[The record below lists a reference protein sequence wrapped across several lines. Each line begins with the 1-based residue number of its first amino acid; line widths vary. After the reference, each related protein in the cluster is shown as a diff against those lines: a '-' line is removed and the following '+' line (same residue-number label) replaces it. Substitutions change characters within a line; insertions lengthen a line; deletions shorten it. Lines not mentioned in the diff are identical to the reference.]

1 MKHHVFDKNG
11 SKGTHHR
18 AVHIYQLEEKVIQID
33 SGSNFDAVDV
43 GFICQLASCMHANGG
58 RRERL

>member
-18 AVHIYQLEEKVIQID
+18 AVHIYQLEGKVIQID

-43 GFICQLASCMHANGG
+43 GFI
-58 RRERL
+58 